1 MTAGLPDR
9 KLPRWHARKL
19 FIFGPSHIK
28 YGEIK
33 TMTAPLAPNQE
44 FQGPQPVPQPIRVV
58 IVDDS
63 KLIRRAVRGRLS
75 VEPDIRVVGEAE
87 NGAQA
92 LDLVSRLKP
101 DVITLD
107 VNMPVMDGLSTI
119 KHLMIKSPTPT
130 VMLSTLTDE
139 GAKVTFDALRYGA
152 TDFLRKPSRLGQD
165 DHLAQQDEII
175 ARVRNAAKVSVGSI
189 RYVRPPRR
197 DMDRPVA
204 PVARNCEFAV
214 AIGASEGGYGPLLN
228 IIPALDPVKP
238 VAYVVVMHTGER
250 YLEAFRKYLSACS
263 AVPVR
268 RASDGMPLNGGTCY
282 LVGGDEYATL
292 VRRDAVTTLGMH
304 PNPFPGRRGSIDML
318 MFSAAET
325 FAHRAAGIVLSGIGL
340 DGSQGLG
347 EIKRHGGVTF
357 VQKPATCL
365 HREMALAAIRRC
377 KVDNIAS
384 DTQIAA
390 LINTAIFN

>member
-1 MTAGLPDR
+1 
-9 KLPRWHARKL
+9 
-19 FIFGPSHIK
+19 
-28 YGEIK
+28 
-33 TMTAPLAPNQE
+33 MTAPLAPNHK
-44 FQGPQPVPQPIRVV
+44 FAGPQPPPQPIRVV

-75 VEPDIRVVGEAE
+75 LEPDIHVVGEAE

-101 DVITLD
+101 DVIALD

-165 DHLAQQDEII
+165 DHGAQQDEII
-175 ARVRNAAKVSVGSI
+175 ARVRNAAKVRVASI
-189 RYVRPPRR
+189 RFVRPARR
-197 DMDRPVA
+197 DDNRPAA
-204 PVARNCEFAV
+204 PAARSCEFAA

-228 IIPALDPVKP
+228 IVPALDPVKP
-238 VAYVVVMHTGER
+238 VAYMVVMHTGEA

-263 AVPVR
+263 TVPVL
-268 RASDGMPLNGGTCY
+268 RAADQMPLNGGACY
-282 LVGGDEYATL
+282 LISGNEHATVL
-292 VRRDAVTTLGMH
+292 RHDGVTMLGVH
-304 PNPFPGRRGSIDML
+304 PNPFPERRGSIDRL
-318 MFSAAET
+318 MFSVAET
-325 FAHRAAGIVLSGIGL
+325 FGHRAAGVVLSGIGL

-347 EIKRHGGVTF
+347 EIKRRGGVAL
-357 VQKPATCL
+357 VQNPATCL
-365 HREMALAAIRRC
+365 HREMSLAAIGRC
-377 KVDNIAS
+377 KVDNIAA
-384 DTQIAA
+384 DTHIAPI
-390 LINTAIFN
+390 LNTALFN

>member
-1 MTAGLPDR
+1 
-9 KLPRWHARKL
+9 
-19 FIFGPSHIK
+19 
-28 YGEIK
+28 
-33 TMTAPLAPNQE
+33 MTAPLISNLQHE
-44 FQGPQPVPQPIRVV
+44 DPQPPPQPIRVV

-165 DHLAQQDEII
+165 DHQAQQDEII

-197 DMDRPVA
+197 DTDRPAA
-204 PVARNCEFAV
+204 PAARNCEFAV
-214 AIGASEGGYGPLLN
+214 AIGASEGGYGPLLS
-228 IIPALDPVKP
+228 IVPALDPAKP
-238 VAYVVVMHTGER
+238 VAYVVVMHTGDA
-250 YLEAFRKYLSACS
+250 YLEAFRNYLSACS
-263 AVPVR
+263 ALPVL
-268 RASDGMPLNGGTCY
+268 RAADGMTLNGGACY

-292 VRRDAVTTLGMH
+292 SRRDGVTTMGIQ

-318 MFSAAET
+318 MFSVAES
-325 FAHRAAGIVLSGIGL
+325 FGPRAAGIVLSGIGL

-365 HREMALAAIRRC
+365 HRDMALAAIGRC

-384 DTQIAA
+384 DTQIGP
-390 LINTAIFN
+390 LLNTAIFN

>member
-1 MTAGLPDR
+1 
-9 KLPRWHARKL
+9 
-19 FIFGPSHIK
+19 
-28 YGEIK
+28 
-33 TMTAPLAPNQE
+33 MTAPLALNQE
-44 FQGPQPVPQPIRVV
+44 LEGPQPPLQPIRVV

-75 VEPDIRVVGEAE
+75 VEPDIHVVGEAE

-139 GAKVTFDALRYGA
+139 GATVTFDALRYGA

-197 DMDRPVA
+197 DTSRQA
-204 PVARNCEFAV
+204 SQAARNCEFAV
-214 AIGASEGGYGPLLN
+214 AIGASEGGYGPILN
-228 IIPALDPVKP
+228 IVPALDPVKP
-238 VAYVVVMHTGER
+238 VAYLIAMHTGEP

-263 AVPVR
+263 AVPVL
-268 RASDGMPLNGGTCY
+268 RAVDGLPLKGGACY
-282 LVGGDEYATL
+282 LFGGHEYATL
-292 VRRDAVTTLGMH
+292 SRRDAATTIRMH

-325 FAHRAAGIVLSGIGL
+325 FGHRAAGIVLSGIGL

-347 EIKRHGGVTF
+347 EIKRCGGVTV
-357 VQKPATCL
+357 VQNPATCL
-365 HREMALAAIRRC
+365 HREMALAAIGRC

-384 DTQIAA
+384 DAQIAPI
-390 LINTAIFN
+390 LNKAIFN